1 MVRCRQVDRA
11 LVTNAIPGAIAMVKD
26 QIKKECHVKV
36 DEDNFLPGDWSV
48 DSFILSK
55 LQQHLSQMWSD
66 ALPESR

>member
-55 LQQHLSQMWSD
+55 
-66 ALPESR
+66 